1 MNAGVPPGPASSNGP
16 TSQYRSG
23 YPLISAGGNGSMLSG
38 TTHVSAGMAGDTGA
52 PRPTLLNAVS
62 AACCPAGEHDNDAAA
77 TSAASVPD
85 TACNAFIFDIRSGP
99 LSRVIIGRSAVRVE
113 PAKEAQP
120 RWW

>member
-1 MNAGVPPGPASSNGP
+1 
-16 TSQYRSG
+16 
-23 YPLISAGGNGSMLSG
+23 MLSG

-113 PAKEAQP
+113 PARTKRGPKDTVTSEAEPSVWVEAQP